1 MSNELLNSLK
11 VPSPSEVEKER
22 TWIEE
27 QIIEI
32 GDDKLKELVEKA
44 VEARV
49 KAYKP
54 YSDYPVGAAVLC
66 NSGKIYSAPNTEV
79 VTFTQTGHAE
89 HNSINKAISE
99 GEAESSRK
107 FIKALAVSHSGGSES
122 CGACRQEI
130 TEHCDNALVIS
141 VDQEGKPITVTS
153 LKILLPYAFSP
164 SNLLEK

>member
-99 GEAESSRK
+99 GEA
-107 FIKALAVSHSGGSES
+107 
-122 CGACRQEI
+122 
-130 TEHCDNALVIS
+130 
-141 VDQEGKPITVTS
+141 
-153 LKILLPYAFSP
+153 
-164 SNLLEK
+164 